1 MGQWCR
7 RVDTQGSAQVWHI
20 SRRLLTVEA
29 RRLLSVSR
37 DRTGRTRWQ
46 EYSPAISRGRQ
57 LNGTLMG
64 PPGAGMPQAQYK
76 PPLLVLTT
84 LSLAH
89 FGVIAPMRPLV
100 DLFLLH
106 TTESCLF
113 HFNAFLHALSSFARS
128 EEAANLALTILETMT
143 SRQIPL
149 QLHTYRS
156 LMTDRFV
163 TLQLTKYLRAR
174 MAHEGV
180 VPTADHLEAY
190 LRIFSDHGAIHE
202 AGQYLRAIQ
211 EYCAKHSLTPPHGP
225 RTNHDRLDA
234 QIQGAIHPADTLYL
248 KSLQSD
254 RASAFHYLHN
264 LLQLEGQKR
273 PQGPSLQPVTTHAR
287 HPPAP
292 TTFWGGSKH
301 SVDIYDWTT
310 ALVSAA
316 NDRKITTSALLRL
329 FENARVKTKVFRPTV
344 ATYTVLLR
352 GLIWRRSY
360 DEALRIWNELVD
372 SGLSLDRKALTVG
385 VQVLTRSGRPQDA
398 FYLLDL
404 FSDER
409 SLRSSRSTLAPTMS
423 NPSIG
428 TRIRLSRPTSPWI
441 NIIGINEFL
450 VSLLRIGR
458 PDIVFK
464 IWDNMTLLYG
474 VLPDDVTMNILLK
487 SALLAVKMDRE
498 SVRGSVAHF
507 VLQTPFRRRWATSSS
522 SALEDTGDG
531 KRAMVVNN
539 IMNALK
545 TSERPSVVG
554 MWGGRAATDVARDI
568 FRGMVLG
575 NWPRTQHIKPPVS
588 AVRPPGKE
596 GAPIAP
602 ILELAKSL
610 VIGLSHTAVTTTAQK
625 VKVAGDSG
633 RYNTIHDFANQTES
647 ILGPGAIPSVHPSS
661 STFLAYIKLLG
672 LSSPSYA
679 HEIPL
684 TLAWMRHL
692 SIPPTRQV
700 LSIALVFW
708 AEVGLRGPIFEEW
721 AERGGYSEYGRLENW
736 IAEWVGG
743 VREGLLKEDSVE
755 DVRPTE
761 EDICKAIWAVARMR
775 DRNFGRKAR

>member
-1 MGQWCR
+1 M
-7 RVDTQGSAQVWHI
+7 
-20 SRRLLTVEA
+20 RL
-29 RRLLSVSR
+29 
-37 DRTGRTRWQ
+37 
-46 EYSPAISRGRQ
+46 
-57 LNGTLMG
+57 
-64 PPGAGMPQAQYK
+64 
-76 PPLLVLTT
+76 
-84 LSLAH
+84 
-89 FGVIAPMRPLV
+89 LV

-113 HFNAFLHALSSFARS
+113 HFNAFLHALSSFSRS
-128 EEAANLALTILETMT
+128 EEAAKLALTILKTMT

-163 TLQLTKYLRAR
+163 TLQLTKYLRTR
-174 MAHEGV
+174 MTHEGV

-202 AGQYLRAIQ
+202 ARQYLRAIQ
-211 EYCAKHSLTPPHGP
+211 EYC
-225 RTNHDRLDA
+225 N
-234 QIQGAIHPADTLYL
+234 
-248 KSLQSD
+248 D

-264 LLQLEGQKR
+264 LLQLEGRKR
-273 PQGPSLQPVTTHAR
+273 PQGSSTQSITTHPR
-287 HPPAP
+287 HLPAP
-292 TTFWGGSKH
+292 TTFWSGNKH

-316 NDRKITTSALLRL
+316 NDRKITTSALLHL
-329 FENARVKTKVFRPTV
+329 FENARAKTKVFRPTV

-360 DEALRIWNELVD
+360 PEALRIWNELVD
-372 SGLSLDRKALTVG
+372 SGLTLDRKALTVG
-385 VQVLTRSGRPQDA
+385 VQVLTRSGHPQDA

-404 FSDER
+404 FSGEH
-409 SLRSSRSTLAPTMS
+409 SSQSEPACVPSRSSEPTLAPTVS
-423 NPSIG
+423 KPGFLGI
-428 TRIRLSRPTSPWI
+428 RARLSPPSSPWI
-441 NIIGINEFL
+441 NIIVINEFL

-458 PDIVFK
+458 PDVVFK
-464 IWDNMTLLYG
+464 IWDNMTLLYD

-487 SALLAVKMDRE
+487 SASLAVKMDRE

-507 VLQTPFRRRWATSSS
+507 ALQTPFRRRWATPSSVF
-522 SALEDTGDG
+522 EDSDNG
-531 KRAMVVNN
+531 KRAVVVKD
-539 IMNALK
+539 IMASLG
-545 TSERPSVVG
+545 TPARPSVVG
-554 MWGGRAATDVARDI
+554 IWRGRTASDVARDI

-575 NWPRTQHIKPPVS
+575 NWPRMQHVTAPVS
-588 AVRPPGKE
+588 AVRPLGKE
-596 GAPIAP
+596 GTPIAP

-610 VIGLSHTAVTTTAQK
+610 VVGLSRKAVTTTSQNEK
-625 VKVAGDSG
+625 ETGDG
-633 RYNTIHDFANQTES
+633 ERYNVTHDFANQTES
-647 ILGPGAIPSVHPSS
+647 ILGLGAIPSIHPSS

-692 SIPPTRQV
+692 SITPTRQL

-721 AERGGYSEYGRLENW
+721 AEKGGYSEYGCLENW
-736 IAEWVGG
+736 ITEWVVSHGK
-743 VREGLLKEDSVE
+743 GLSLKDGDE

-761 EDICKAIWAVARMR
+761 EDIYKAIWAVARMR
-775 DRNFGRKAR
+775 DRNFGRNAR

>member
-1 MGQWCR
+1 MQASVVR
-7 RVDTQGSAQVWHI
+7 RNAGPQQLA
-20 SRRLLTVEA
+20 RLHK
-29 RRLLSVSR
+29 
-37 DRTGRTRWQ
+37 RTRAYLNVAHAATGDPLWNLIQ
-46 EYSPAISRGRQ
+46 RLRWDSGIDEWTHRALRRCGISHDDYLQWKPAVFSPSLGIALGVLHVKSTVLRSAADDNSTVPSWVLLALACHKVRTPSDAQDHLLKLTFGNIDAI
-57 LNGTLMG
+57 
-64 PPGAGMPQAQYK
+64 QAQYK

-202 AGQYLRAIQ
+202 AGQYLKAIQ
-211 EYCAKHSLTPPHGP
+211 EYL
-225 RTNHDRLDA
+225 
-234 QIQGAIHPADTLYL
+234 HPADTLYL

-273 PQGPSLQPVTTHAR
+273 PQGSSLLACNNSRSPSSGTDDLLGRYVH
-287 HPPAP
+287 P
-292 TTFWGGSKH
+292 TT
-301 SVDIYDWTT
+301 V
-310 ALVSAA
+310 
-316 NDRKITTSALLRL
+316 

-398 FYLLDL
+398 FYLLGL
-404 FSDER
+404 
-409 SLRSSRSTLAPTMS
+409 STLAPTMS

-441 NIIGINEFL
+441 NII
-450 VSLLRIGR
+450 
-458 PDIVFK
+458 

-507 VLQTPFRRRWATSSS
+507 ALQTPFRRRWATPSSS
-522 SALEDTGDG
+522 VLEDTGDG
-531 KRAMVVNN
+531 KRTTVVKD
-539 IMNALK
+539 IMNTLE

-554 MWGGRAATDVARDI
+554 IWGGRTAADVARDI
-568 FRGMVLG
+568 FKGMVLG
-575 NWPRTQHIKPPVS
+575 NWPRTQHIKAPVS

-610 VIGLSHTAVTTTAQK
+610 VIGLSHTAVTTTAPK
-625 VKVAGDSG
+625 EKVASDDGQ
-633 RYNTIHDFANQTES
+633 YNTVRDFANQTES